1 MPAKIFGSAA
11 LGMTKA
17 GRKQKKR
24 NSRAQR
30 KKRNLKKAHLAVSGP
45 PSMTAA
51 DYIETVTS
59 SSVLRLSPPDSG
71 PSKASAIS
79 GLLRK
84 DKKTK
89 KGSDGNDRKRRTKRP
104 DSLRKGGSSKKS
116 AAAGRQ
122 RKPKPASGF
131 IHGLQSFIWK
141 SAVIVGAL
149 FLLYVYAAN
158 QSLTPYGPELEQ
170 LAKKHLGIDVSIDGD
185 IALAMPVVRPGVVLG
200 DVSLAGED
208 ASGGDNL
215 KFERVE
221 VRLDFS
227 SLFNGDDA
235 LQLLSVTLVGTELDV
250 VHHAAGRS
258 SLERMTS
265 VARSFQSQTSELWSA
280 ISVGELALQDSLL
293 VWRGD
298 DGVPLATLPIS
309 RMDFWAEN
317 NEVQI
322 SLSGRVGAEAYSMGG
337 SLQGIDA
344 FQNGQ
349 SASLDMTGALGSTFL
364 ILSGEVSGSQEG
376 NSEVQLQALGPD
388 VSGLAGVFG
397 YRDRVVPAPFA
408 LSLLLNGNLLGRM
421 AGEIDGKF
429 NDSEFT
435 GTLLSNYAD
444 GPAINLNM
452 SGSYVD
458 LAVLRPF
465 LTVPFDAESQE
476 QNALT
481 AADFV
486 GQVDLSFQSVRA
498 GDIDLG
504 PGRFVVTSA
513 TETLDWLVQQGSD
526 ELGLF
531 EVAVKQSRSLPETLS
546 VEASADGFDFGSALS
561 IFSDDFDAV
570 AIASLSANLSSNA
583 DLSAPPVSTL
593 SGDIEMIVAAERIAA
608 FRPGL
613 VPRDL
618 ERVLGRDLIA
628 GSVMRDACLVTKGSM
643 RNGRLTANSFALE
656 TENIITTGGGYLDFP
671 SDTVK
676 VSLRPRPKDPRKMD
690 EAVDVEVAG
699 KLSTPM
705 FRTNDRGLS
714 RGLSGSLS
722 LNGLLSDGD
731 GLIRSL
737 SARPGSGPCFDGLLG
752 Y

>member
-1 MPAKIFGSAA
+1 
-11 LGMTKA
+11 MTKA

-30 KKRNLKKAHLAVSGP
+30 KKRNLKKAHLAVQQR
-45 PSMTAA
+45 PSMTAE
-51 DYIETVTS
+51 DYIEHVAPS
-59 SSVLRLSPPDSG
+59 SLLRLPPPVSDVSKDSSALGVLRN
-71 PSKASAIS
+71 
-79 GLLRK
+79 
-84 DKKTK
+84 DKKSK
-89 KGSDGNDRKRRTKRP
+89 KRSDGDDRRRRTKRP
-104 DSLRKGGSSKKS
+104 DSLRKSGASKRS

-122 RKPKPASGF
+122 RESKPPSGF
-131 IHGLQSFIWK
+131 VHRLRNIIWK
-141 SAVIVGAL
+141 TAFVVAAL
-149 FLLYVYAAN
+149 FLAYVYAATL
-158 QSLTPYGPELEQ
+158 SLTQYGPDLER
-170 LAKKHLGIDVSIDGD
+170 LAKNHLDIDVKIGGD
-185 IALAMPVVRPGVVLG
+185 IGLVMPVIRPGIFLG
-200 DVSLAGED
+200 DVSLSGD
-208 ASGGDNL
+208 ADSSQDEL
-215 KFERVE
+215 SFERVE

-227 SLFNGDDA
+227 GLFGGDDV
-235 LQLLSVTLVGTELDV
+235 LQLLSVTLVGAELDV
-250 VHHAAGRS
+250 VHHAEGRS
-258 SLERMTS
+258 SLERMTD
-265 VARSFQSQTSELWSA
+265 VARRFQTQTSDVWSA
-280 ISVGELALQDSLL
+280 ISIGDLALQDSALI
-293 VWRGD
+293 WRGD
-298 DGVPLATLPIS
+298 DGAPLATLPIS
-309 RMDFWAEN
+309 RMKFWAEN

-337 SLQGIDA
+337 TVQGIDA

-349 SASLDMTGALGSTFL
+349 AASLDMTGALGSTFL
-364 ILSGEVSGSQEG
+364 ILSGEVSGGPEG
-376 NSEVQLQALGPD
+376 RSEILLQALGPN

-397 YRDRVVPAPFA
+397 YSDRVVPAPFA

-452 SGSYVD
+452 NGSYVD

-465 LTVPFDAESQE
+465 LTVPFDPESRD

-481 AADFV
+481 AVDFV
-486 GQVDLSFQSVRA
+486 GQVDLSFQSVKAR
-498 GDIDLG
+498 DVDLG
-504 PGRFVVTSA
+504 PGRFIVTSQSDA
-513 TETLDWLVQQGSD
+513 LNWVVRQGSD
-526 ELGLF
+526 EAGVF
-531 EVAVKQSRSLPETLS
+531 EVAVQQSRNGPETLS
-546 VEASADGFDFGSALS
+546 IEANADGFDFGSALS
-561 IFSDDFDAV
+561 VFSEDFDAV
-570 AIASLSANLSSNA
+570 AIASLSTSLSSNA
-583 DLSAPPVSTL
+583 EIAAPPVSTL

-656 TENIITTGGGYLDFP
+656 TENIITTGGGYVDFP
-671 SDTVK
+671 GETVK
-676 VSLRPRPKDPRKMD
+676 MSLRPRPKDPRKMD
-690 EAVDVEVAG
+690 DAVDVEVGG
-699 KLSTPM
+699 KLSTPNI
-705 FRTNDRGLS
+705 RTNDRDLS

-722 LNGLLSDGD
+722 LNGLLSEGD

-737 SARPGSGPCFDGLLG
+737 AARPGSGPCFDGMLG